1 MLNKPNTLRSIIT
14 LFLFLPSVAKHPRA
28 SIPAKTVQVNQQ
40 AEQQLVLP
48 FNVWRGRGGP
58 GYVEVFIAV
67 WGRER

>member
-1 MLNKPNTLRSIIT
+1 MIHHRPVSIFALCCQTSTSII
-14 LFLFLPSVAKHPRA
+14 
-28 SIPAKTVQVNQQ
+28 PAITVQVNQQ